1 MTRPQKAVVAGMTA
15 ALLSVA
21 GVAGAAGLG
30 AFTTH
35 VTRSHPVA
43 QRTAAP
49 RADRNLPERAVRNL
63 PPLRHRFAPDVV
75 LTFDRPVG
83 AATLARLR
91 GLGGRRAVTGA
102 GSGSVI
108 IRRD

>member
-35 VTRSHPVA
+35 VTRSHRVA
-43 QRTAAP
+43 VRAPQP
-49 RADRNLPERAVRNL
+49 RADRNEPARAVRTL
-63 PPLRHRFAPDVV
+63 PPLRHLFAPDVV
-75 LTFDRPVG
+75 LSFDRPVG
-83 AATLARLR
+83 AATLAKLRRLD
-91 GLGGRRAVTGA
+91 GLRAF
-102 GSGSVI
+102 SV
-108 IRRD
+108 